1 MTTLVQIKLL
11 HTAVWAFFASCIV
24 AIPVVGASGHYV
36 WAAILIGLVLV
47 ECGVLAMNRGRCPLT
62 DAAAR
67 HTGQRTSN
75 FDIYLPLWLA
85 RNNKTIFGS
94 LFVVGGLFVLV
105 GVLTAVR
112 VRRPTVVLDAYGRTT
127 GSTAAS
133 GADNCVE
140 TV

>member
-24 AIPVVGASGHYV
+24 AIPVVGALGHYV
-36 WAAILIGLVLV
+36 WAAILIGLVFI

-62 DAAAR
+62 DMAAR
-67 HTGQRTSN
+67 HTRQRTSN

-94 LFVVGGLFVLV
+94 LFVAGGLFVLARW
-105 GVLTAVR
+105 LAF
-112 VRRPTVVLDAYGRTT
+112 
-127 GSTAAS
+127 
-133 GADNCVE
+133 
-140 TV
+140 